1 MARII
6 IICIATCNRPQGL
19 RRTLESIAAQ
29 NTHHPLEVLVADNDA
44 ARREGLAVV
53 RHLANEGYRW
63 PIRALLVK
71 DRGIPLVRNALV
83 AAALERQDVSHV
95 AMLDDDE
102 AASPGWID
110 ALVDTATRWRA
121 DVVGGAVLREMDSQI
136 APWAARHPLL
146 QPKQRGQSGPVAL
159 VDSTANVLMSATAL
173 HAMGERPFDDRMALT
188 GGSDKQLFTRMQRK
202 GFRFAWS
209 EEAVVTEL
217 IPASRVTAKWLLMRG
232 YRVGMTDMM
241 VERFH
246 KGRLR
251 TLAGEAPRI
260 LGGFVVGSLGAV
272 ATLDRGKRV
281 ERLGKLYRAA
291 GKIAGLAG
299 FQYEEY
305 RKVHGA

>member
-1 MARII
+1 MAKII
-6 IICIATCNRPQGL
+6 VCIATCNRPQGL
-19 RRTLESIAAQ
+19 RRTLESITAQ
-29 NTHHPLEVLVADNDA
+29 DTHHSLEILVADNDA
-44 ARREGLAVV
+44 IRQEGVATVEQI
-53 RHLANEGYRW
+53 ASAGYRW
-63 PIRALLVK
+63 PIKALLVAE
-71 DRGIPLVRNALV
+71 RGIPLVRNALV
-83 AAALERQDVSHV
+83 AAAVARPDTTHV

-110 ALVDTATRWRA
+110 AMIDTAARYGA
-121 DVVGGAVLREMDSQI
+121 DVVGGAVLREMDSVI

-146 QPKQRGQSGPVAL
+146 QPKQRGRSGPVAL
-159 VDSTANVLMSATAL
+159 IDSTANVLITANAL
-173 HAMGERPFDDRMALT
+173 RTMGAQPFDDRMALT
-188 GGSDKQLFTRMQRK
+188 GGSDKQLFTRMERK

-217 IPASRVTAKWLLMRG
+217 IPASRVTTKWLLMRG

-251 TLAGEAPRI
+251 ALAGEAHRI
-260 LGGFVVGSLGAV
+260 AGGFVVGSLGAL
-272 ATLDRGKRV
+272 ATFDRGKRV

-299 FQYEEY
+299 FHYEEY